1 MIDFHIFRSAARQ
14 PDAVRAAARAD
25 PARGLL
31 DAGQQRRARQKQPLC
46 LAAAHEHAVGGVDQ
60 LDLLIAHAL
69 QLLAEGVHVAVA
81 RGLHQV
87 VDGEA
92 AALFQHAQRL
102 KQHFLPVLSGDVV
115 IDIGDDASAID
126 IGNNQVMLIAADGI
140 WGDIM
145 NVNPYWAG
153 YCSVLVNVN
162 DIAAMGGKPL
172 AMVNIMS
179 ISNDEIYEDLL
190 SGIRDG
196 CLKFKVPMVGGHL
209 HPDGEVDS
217 LGVAIVGIAQKDKII
232 TSFGAEVGDKVI
244 VAIDLDGKPHEM
256 FSLNWDTTYDKDA
269 QLVQDQITAVQ
280 YLAEHDCIKSGK
292 DISNPGILG
301 TLEMLLETSNKGAVV
316 NLEDIP
322 RNESVEWVDWLRS
335 YPGSGF
341 VFTATEDKCDFIKQ
355 YLAKYSIEAEV
366 VGEGTDSNSLYLN
379 YKNQQEELFNQEKN
393 PVFIFK

>member
-1 MIDFHIFRSAARQ
+1 
-14 PDAVRAAARAD
+14 
-25 PARGLL
+25 
-31 DAGQQRRARQKQPLC
+31 
-46 LAAAHEHAVGGVDQ
+46 
-60 LDLLIAHAL
+60 
-69 QLLAEGVHVAVA
+69 
-81 RGLHQV
+81 
-87 VDGEA
+87 
-92 AALFQHAQRL
+92 
-102 KQHFLPVLSGDVV
+102 
-115 IDIGDDASAID
+115 
-126 IGNNQVMLIAADGI
+126 MLAADGI

-179 ISNDEIYEDLL
+179 ISNDGIYEDLL
-190 SGIRDG
+190 NGIKDG
-196 CLKFKVPMVGGHL
+196 CLKFGVPMVGGHL

-269 QLVQDQITAVQ
+269 QLVRDQITAVQ
-280 YLAEHDCIKSGK
+280 YLAENDYIKSGK

-301 TLEMLLETSNKGAVV
+301 TLEMLLETSHKGAVV
-316 NLEDIP
+316 NIEDIP

-341 VFTATEDKCDFIKQ
+341 VFTANEDKCEFIKE
-355 YLAKYSIEAEV
+355 YLSKYSIAAEV
-366 VGEGTDSNSLYLN
+366 VGEVTDSNSLYLN
-379 YKNQQEELFNQEKN
+379 YGDEQAEVFNQEKN
-393 PVFIFK
+393 PVFIFR

>member
-1 MIDFHIFRSAARQ
+1 
-14 PDAVRAAARAD
+14 
-25 PARGLL
+25 
-31 DAGQQRRARQKQPLC
+31 
-46 LAAAHEHAVGGVDQ
+46 VDLENLVKSIQ
-60 LDLLIAHAL
+60 EF
-69 QLLAEGVHVAVA
+69 EGVSRKSSIDNVIS
-81 RGLHQV
+81 L
-87 VDGEA
+87 
-92 AALFQHAQRL
+92 L
-102 KQHFLPVLSGDVV
+102 KESYNVSGDVV

-126 IGNNQVMLIAADGI
+126 IGNNQVILLAADGI
-140 WGDIM
+140 WGQIM

-153 YCSVLVNVN
+153 YCAVLVNVN

-190 SGIRDG
+190 RGIKDG
-196 CLKFKVPMVGGHL
+196 CLKFGVPMVGGHL

-217 LGVAIVGIAQKDKII
+217 LGVAIVGIAQKDKMI
-232 TSFGAEVGDKVI
+232 TSFGAEVGDKII

-280 YLAEHDCIKSGK
+280 HLAENDYIKSGK

-301 TLEMLLETSNKGAVV
+301 TLEMLLETSGKGAVV
-316 NLEDIP
+316 DLEKIP

-341 VFTATEDKCDFIKQ
+341 VFTANDENCEYIKK
-355 YLAKYSIEAEV
+355 YLAKYSIESEI
-366 VGEGTDSNSLYLN
+366 VGEVTDDNSLYLT
-379 YKNQQEELFNQEKN
+379 YGDEKMEVFNQEKN